1 MNGNLIS
8 TVWPQS
14 QTQIALKALLVVLGV
29 ALLTLAAKV
38 QVPFWPVPMTLQSM
52 VVLLIGATYGA
63 RLAGATLGS
72 YLVIGA
78 IGVPVFASG
87 AGVLYM
93 LGPTGGY
100 LAGFFVAAVLL
111 GYLADRGLGRSLFSA
126 LLLFA
131 IGEVVIFAFGVAWLS
146 TLIGLDRAIAGGLV
160 PFIPGEILKVALAT
174 AILFGAWKKS
184 QNQA

>member
-29 ALLTLAAKV
+29 ALLSLAAKV
-38 QVPFWPVPMTLQSM
+38 QVPFWPVPMTLQTL

-63 RLAGATLGS
+63 RLAGTTLGS

-78 IGVPVFASG
+78 IGLPVFAGG
-87 AGVLYM
+87 AGIAYM

-100 LAGFFVAAVLL
+100 LIGFFVAAALL
-111 GYLADRGLGRSLFSA
+111 GYLADRGMGRSLASA
-126 LLLFA
+126 LVLFA
-131 IGEVVIFAFGVAWLS
+131 IGEVVIFAFGTAWLA
-146 TLIGLDRAIAGGLV
+146 TLIGIDRAIAGGLV
-160 PFIPGEILKVALAT
+160 PFIPAEMLKVALAS
-174 AILFGAWKKS
+174 AILFGAWRKS
-184 QNQA
+184 QNSS

>member
-14 QTQIALKALLVVLGV
+14 QTQTALRALLVVLAV

-38 QVPFWPVPMTLQSM
+38 QVPFWPVPMTLQTL

-63 RLAGATLGS
+63 RLAGMTLGS

-87 AGVLYM
+87 AGIAYM
-93 LGPTGGY
+93 FGPTGGY

-111 GYLADRGLGRSLFSA
+111 GYLADRGMGRSLFSA
-126 LLLFA
+126 LLVFA
-131 IGEVVIFAFGVAWLS
+131 IGEVVIFAFGTAWLA
-146 TLIGLDRAIAGGLV
+146 TLIGVDRAIAGGLV
-160 PFIPGEILKVALAT
+160 PFIPAEILKVALAS

-184 QNQA
+184 KNQA

>member
-14 QTQIALKALLVVLGV
+14 QTQLASKALLVLLGV
-29 ALLTLAAKV
+29 ALLTLSAKV
-38 QVPFWPVPMTLQSM
+38 QVPFWPVPMTLQTL
-52 VVLLIGATYGA
+52 VVLLIGATSGA

-72 YLVIGA
+72 YLAIGA

-87 AGVLYM
+87 AGIAYM
-93 LGPTGGY
+93 FGPTGGY
-100 LAGFFVAAVLL
+100 LLGFFAAAVLL
-111 GYLADRGLGRSLFSA
+111 GYLADRGMGRSLLSA

-131 IGEVVIFAFGVAWLS
+131 IGEVVIFAVGTTWLA
-146 TLIGLDRAIAGGLV
+146 TLIGAERAVGAGLT
-160 PFIPGEILKVALAT
+160 PFIPAEILKVALAS

-184 QNQA
+184 QDQA